1 MILRIE
7 DRSQELQ
14 RRLRE
19 RLARAETLLCPEHGK
34 PIESLTIHGFGN
46 GWFDARY
53 TTCCSA
59 LEAEAAAIVKD
70 RC

>member
-7 DRSQELQ
+7 DRSEELQ

-19 RLARAETLLCPEHGK
+19 RLALAETLVCAEHGQA
-34 PIESLTIHGFGN
+34 IEAMTIHGFGN

-53 TTCCSA
+53 TTCCAA
-59 LEAEAAAIVKD
+59 LEAEAAAIVKE